1 MTLRLYDYEASA
13 NCYKVRLLLAQ
24 LGREYERVPVDI
36 FDGETLTEEFA
47 SKNRGLT
54 TPVLEIAPGQYL
66 PESAAI
72 LLYLAAGSEFLP
84 SDPVELGQ
92 VHQWLFFE
100 QANVMQQIGGLRFGL
115 ITGRIDPE
123 SDDARRQRGLIMAV
137 TGAVDAHLA
146 EREFMAAG
154 RYTIADI
161 ALYGYLNV
169 AHEAGVDMEP
179 FANVNAWRERVRAQP
194 GHVDDLEPYPANAWP
209 GRSNSIY
216 DMLDLI

>member
-1 MTLRLYDYEASA
+1 MTLRLHDYAASA

-36 FDGETLTEEFA
+36 FDGATLTEEFA
-47 SKNRGLT
+47 QKNRGLT

-84 SDPVELGQ
+84 SDPAELGQ

-115 ITGRIDPE
+115 VTGRIDPA
-123 SDDARRQRGLIMAV
+123 SDEARRQGTVVMAV
-137 TGAVDAHLA
+137 LGAAEAHLA
-146 EREFMAAG
+146 EQDFFAAG

-169 AHEAGVDMEP
+169 AHEAGVDTAP
-179 FANVNAWRERVRAQP
+179 FANVNAWRERVRIQP
-194 GHVDDLEPYPANAWP
+194 GHMDDLEPYPENAWP

-216 DMLDLI
+216 DMLGII